1 MEFLITESQLKKILT
16 EQERSQLSDYMKQLN
31 SFTKDMVNRVQK
43 IYGFNLRMLATW
55 GTAVGGLVL
64 PLDQWIMS
72 GNFDITEDQKML
84 VLASIAVTIFF
95 EGKKP
100 TLKIINTIRE
110 EGLEEVFEKGL
121 RKGIELR
128 NAFVGFMGSLN
139 VTISSFLEVMSYTF
153 LIPIITDIQSLALES
168 SDPTET
174 ALIIAQRLV
183 ASGVTV
189 IGSQVLSRAI
199 KKIIDRFR

>member
-128 NAFVGFMGSLN
+128 NAFVGFMGSLK